1 MSFPTTL
8 KNRLQEVVEFSEL
21 QTYPIIQLY
30 QEYRVDP
37 KFLSSYIERLRY
49 EILEKNRTLE
59 KLQST
64 IELLNL
70 ENATLKDHN

>member
-1 MSFPTTL
+1 M
-8 KNRLQEVVEFSEL
+8 EFSEL

-30 QEYRVDP
+30 QEYRDDP
-37 KFLSSYIERLRY
+37 KFLLSYIERLRY
-49 EILEKNRTLE
+49 GILEKNRTLE